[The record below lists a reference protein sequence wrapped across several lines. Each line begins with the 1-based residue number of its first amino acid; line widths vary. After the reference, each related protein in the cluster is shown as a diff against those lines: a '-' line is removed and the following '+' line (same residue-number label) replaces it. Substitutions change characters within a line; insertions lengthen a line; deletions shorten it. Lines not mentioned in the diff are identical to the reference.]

1 MLIEEPNEAKGR
13 IRMTMLT
20 LSRRG
25 LIGSAAATG
34 ALALAGRPVLAA
46 DPLKVGFIYV
56 GPVTDN
62 GWSYRHDVGRK
73 DMQAALG
80 DKVTTTFVESVP
92 EGPDTE
98 RVLRQLA
105 TSGHGLI
112 YTTSFGFMEP
122 TLRIARQFPKVKFEH
137 ATGFKRAANVATYN
151 ARFYEG
157 RAVCGT
163 LAGLLSKSGLV
174 GYIGS
179 FPIPEVV
186 QGVNAFTLAM
196 QKVRPDARVKL
207 VWVNSWNDPGKEADA
222 AKALFDQGCDVL
234 CQHTDSA
241 AGMQQ
246 AEQRGLMAFGQS
258 ADMRAFGPTAQLTA
272 IVDNWG
278 PYYIKRTQQVIDG
291 TWESGDSWEGLKSGE
306 VEMAAYGPKVT
317 PDAAAKADAV
327 KAAIIAGTV
336 HPFAGPIVDQKGNTV
351 VAAGK
356 TATDEELNKMTWCVQ
371 VVKGQLG

>member
-1 MLIEEPNEAKGR
+1 
-13 IRMTMLT
+13 MTTLT

-46 DPLKVGFIYV
+46 DPLKVGFVYV
-56 GPVTDN
+56 GPVSDN
-62 GWSYRHDVGRK
+62 GWTYRHDVGRK
-73 DMQAALG
+73 DLEAALG
-80 DKVTTTFVESVP
+80 DKVKTSFVENVP

-105 TSGHGLI
+105 TGGHGLI

-122 TLRIARQFPKVKFEH
+122 TLRIAKQFPKVKFEH

-196 QKVRPDARVKL
+196 QKVRPDAKVKL

-234 CQHTDSA
+234 SQHTDSA

-246 AEQRGLMAFGQS
+246 AEQRGLMAFGQA
-258 ADMRAFGPTAQLTA
+258 ADQRAFGPTAQLTA

-278 PYYIKRTQQVIDG
+278 PYYIKRTQAVIDG
-291 TWESGDSWEGLKSGE
+291 KWESGDSWEGLKAGE
-306 VEMAAYGPKVT
+306 VSMAAYGPKVT

-327 KAAIIAGTV
+327 KHAIMDGSL
-336 HPFAGPIVDQKGNTV
+336 HPFAGPITDQKGNMV

-356 TATDEELNKMTWCVQ
+356 TATDEELSKMNWWVPG
-371 VVKGQLG
+371 VEGQLS